1 MFATSARIVEM
12 LGGIALLMSGI
23 VLPVAAVAARDDRS
37 RLEYV
42 LARTTEVARTSRLTQ
57 RPPAWRGLPAAH
69 PTTGCAR

>member
-37 RLEYV
+37 RV
-42 LARTTEVARTSRLTQ
+42 
-57 RPPAWRGLPAAH
+57 PRGSPSGRRRGGAYRQPTLRPAA
-69 PTTGCAR
+69 RDERRK